1 MPASKIGS
9 FFNIIVTNAFLSFFY
24 NGFLYGSVYFFKMR
38 VVTLFIISCFVI
50 SSLSAQDSSFYKWQ
64 VTSKKIKE
72 HQYELNFST
81 GSRPVWQVYAPDQTV
96 GDVPTVT
103 LSFNDSSIN
112 SSSPFVDSSAKV
124 LVSSV
129 IFEGEKVTLE
139 EGVVS
144 WKKIINIPGDAPAV
158 LHGKLSYTYGN
169 DTAFYPG
176 VTYEFSTKLEGGKES
191 STRILIKTID
201 IAHPVSPCGDED
213 TTHKSLWTLFLV
225 GFVAGLLA
233 LLFPCIFPLIP
244 LTVSFFTKRSK
255 SKSHGVR
262 NAILYGLSIFLIY
275 TALSLPFH
283 LFDVR
288 PEILNNIST
297 NVTLNLAFFIV
308 FVVFAISFFGYFEI
322 GLPGS
327 VATKMDSRSGISDI
341 WGIFFMALT
350 LAVVSFSCTS
360 GILGALLVGAFSSE
374 GGAWQLTSGMAGFGL
389 GLGLPFVLFAL
400 FPNWLQ
406 SLPKS
411 GGWMNELKVVFGFIE
426 LAMAVKFLS
435 NADLVKQWGLLK
447 REVFIGIWIV
457 IGFAIVLYLLGII
470 SFSGDRKKRKLTR
483 TRVLFIVLFSVIT
496 VYLIPGITNTR
507 AANLQW
513 ISGFPPPMCYSIY
526 NHPVNCEHNIEPM
539 KNDYELALQLARKE
553 NKPVLIDFTGWA
565 CVNCR
570 RMEEKIWTDPDV
582 AAMMKN
588 DFIVVS
594 LYVDERK
601 KLPSKE
607 QVEYTSKA
615 GDTRSIVTVGDKWAT
630 FQSENFNAVSQP
642 QYAIIGLDEK
652 ALTRTKSYTQSPK
665 AFKEWLQCGL
675 NAFRISNKEQ
685 GTKKVEGGNSQ

>member
-1 MPASKIGS
+1 MMKA
-9 FFNIIVTNAFLSFFY
+9 TC
-24 NGFLYGSVYFFKMR
+24 
-38 VVTLFIISCFVI
+38 LFIITFF
-50 SSLSAQDSSFYKWQ
+50 LSVTVVAQDSSFYSWQ
-64 VTSKKIKE
+64 ASAKKIND
-72 HQYELNFST
+72 HQYELRFTTT
-81 GSRPVWQVYAPDQTV
+81 GKPGWQVYAPDHV
-96 GDVPTVT
+96 LADVPTVV
-103 LSFNDSSIN
+103 LSFNDSSITFPG
-112 SSSPFVDSSAKV
+112 PFVDSSAKQIVNSV
-124 LVSSV
+124 L
-129 IFEGEKVTLE
+129 FEGEKVTVE
-139 EGVVS
+139 AGNIN
-144 WKKIINIPGDAPAV
+144 WKKSISIPGTVPAA
-158 LHGKLSYTYGN
+158 LRGKLLYTYGN

-176 VTYEFSTKLEGGKES
+176 TTFDFTVALEGGKAS
-191 STRILIKTID
+191 STRIKIDAID
-201 IAHPVSPCGDED
+201 IGHPVSPCGDED
-213 TTHKSLWTLFLV
+213 TTHKSLWRLFLIGLGA
-225 GFVAGLLA
+225 GFLA

-255 SKSHGVR
+255 SKSHGIR
-262 NAILYGLSIFLIY
+262 NAILYGFSIFLIY
-275 TALSLPFH
+275 SALSLPFH
-283 LFDVR
+283 MFDVR

-297 NVTLNLAFFIV
+297 NVTLNIAFFIV

-322 GLPGS
+322 GLPS
-327 VATKMDSRSGISDI
+327 NFATKVDSRSGISDL

-374 GGAWQLTSGMAGFGL
+374 GGAWQLTAGMAGFGL

-435 NADLVKQWGLLK
+435 NADLVKQWGILK
-447 REVFIGIWIV
+447 REVFIAAWII
-457 IGFAIVLYLLGII
+457 IGFAIILYLLGII
-470 SFSGDRKKRKLTR
+470 NFSGDTKRKLTR
-483 TRVLFIVLFSVIT
+483 TRVFFIVIFSVIT

-526 NHPVNCEHNIEPM
+526 NHPVNCEHNIEPL
-539 KNDYELALQLARKE
+539 KNDYELALEMARKQ

-570 RMEEKIWTDPDV
+570 RMEEKVWTDPDV

-601 KLPSKE
+601 KLPSAE

-652 ALTRTKSYTQSPK
+652 ALTRPKTYTQSPK

-675 NAFRISNKEQ
+675 DAFR
-685 GTKKVEGGNSQ
+685 KK